1 MEKFL
6 QNDYLLTLVSAIC
19 YIAAAY
25 ILFYCGKIFYSIFNP
40 KIDTKSELV
49 FKDNF
54 AFAIAQTGY
63 FAGLLAVI
71 GGAIVGPSSGLLYD
85 LLDILIYGLMGVFL
99 LNISIKLNDVLILR
113 KFSVR
118 KEIIEDQ
125 NPGTGVVEA
134 ASAFA
139 SGLIIFGALVGESS
153 TLMDGITSLIIF
165 WSVGQVVFFITG
177 LVYNLI
183 VPYDIHK
190 EIEKDNSAVGLGFA
204 GALIAIS
211 ILIYTAIH
219 GEVDNIGVKLVEVCI
234 EVGMGLVMLPIARFF
249 AAKVLLPGQKL
260 SHELAGQEK
269 PNVGAGLI
277 EAFAYIGS
285 AVLISWCL

>member
-6 QNDYLLTLVSAIC
+6 QNDYLMSIVSAIC

-25 ILFYCGKIFYSIFNP
+25 VLFYCGKIFYSIFNP
-40 KIDTKSELV
+40 KIDAKSELV

-71 GGAIVGPSSGLLYD
+71 GGAIVGPSRGLLFD
-85 LLDILIYGLMGVFL
+85 LLDILIYGLMAIFL
-99 LNISIKLNDVLILR
+99 LNISMKLNGVLILR
-113 KFSVR
+113 KFNVR
-118 KEIIEDQ
+118 KELIEDQ

-134 ASAFA
+134 ASAFS
-139 SGLIIFGALVGESS
+139 SGLIIFGALAGESNNL
-153 TLMDGITSLIIF
+153 TDGIISLLIF
-165 WSVGQVVFFITG
+165 WAIGQIMFFITG

-183 VPYDIHK
+183 IPYDVQK
-190 EIEKDNSAVGLGFA
+190 EIEKDNSAAGLGFA

-211 ILIYTAIH
+211 ILIYSSIH
-219 GEVDNIGVKLVEVCI
+219 GAVDNISVKLVEVCI
-234 EVGMGLVMLPIARFF
+234 EVAIGLVMLPIARFF

-260 SHELAGQEK
+260 SHEIAGQEK